1 MLSILHVYDENDTMA
16 ARYVAM
22 LSDAMGEGVH
32 AASVSTA
39 AQLKEVAS
47 RQPAFDIVHIHGC
60 PAFFVKRSEIADH
73 NVQRFIIT
81 PHGHPLP
88 RVSAYVVVARSPME
102 YDILVKLHPHVET
115 VRNPIITR
123 TTTPANCAA
132 QMMHIYQR
140 VAHSYLLPLMSPSS
154 RQALATLL
162 CVAIGDDAQWAPHPL
177 PADADYPQLQAY
189 AQLEGV
195 LPLVT
200 RGLQLM
206 EVEVPQPEQ
215 IEGYL
220 PAGYQVPS
228 PLNVER
234 LTLNGD
240 HSDAP
245 PMFNVQRSTFNE
257 SIPALLADIKAH
269 GPSLL
274 RLCEVAQALHD
285 DNLDEDRL
293 MQLLDEQRLHP
304 LMASLLTLLSQQVL
318 LTEGFMPCQP
328 ADDRLARQLQ
338 LQLETRQCPIM

>member
-22 LSDAMGEGVH
+22 LSDALGESVH

-47 RQPAFDIVHIHGC
+47 RQQAFDIVHIHGC
-60 PAFFVKRSEIADH
+60 PAFFVKRSEIAEDS
-73 NVQRFIIT
+73 VQRFIIT
-81 PHGHPLP
+81 PHGHPLL
-88 RVSAYVVVARSPME
+88 RVPAYVVVARSPME
-102 YDILVKLHPHVET
+102 YDSLSKQHPHVET

-123 TTTPANCAA
+123 TTTAANCAA
-132 QMMHIYQR
+132 QMMHIYRR

-162 CVAIGDDAQWAPHPL
+162 CVAIGGDARWAPQPL
-177 PADADYPQLQAY
+177 PADADYRQLQAY

-195 LPLVT
+195 LPAVKE
-200 RGLQLM
+200 GLRLM
-206 EVEVPQPEQ
+206 AVDAPESVPMDC
-215 IEGYL
+215 YL
-220 PAGYQVPS
+220 PAGYRVPV
-228 PLNVER
+228 PLNVEHS
-234 LTLNGD
+234 TLNDD

-257 SIPALLADIKAH
+257 SIPVLLADIKAH

-293 MQLLDEQRLHP
+293 MQQLDEQRLRS

-328 ADDRLARQLQ
+328 ADDRLAKQLQ

>member
-88 RVSAYVVVARSPME
+88 RVPAYVVVARSPME

-162 CVAIGDDAQWAPHPL
+162 CVAIGDDARWAPHPL

-228 PLNVER
+228 PLNVEHS
-234 LTLNGD
+234 TLN
-240 HSDAP
+240 
-245 PMFNVQRSTFNE
+245 V
-257 SIPALLADIKAH
+257 SILSLLNDIKTA

-274 RLCEVAQALHD
+274 RLCEVAEALRD
-285 DNLDEDRL
+285 ESLDEANL
-293 MQLLDEQRLHP
+293 MQQLDEHRLRP

-328 ADDRLARQLQ
+328 ADDRLAKQLQ